1 MNMEDKLIKLLN
13 TATNDIYELLIS
25 MEEPNCSICIH
36 NQINDCPVKKTFK
49 GQRVKETEND
59 WTWCNSN
66 AMWKNSEDVKQI
78 INNKIIG
85 GI

>member
-1 MNMEDKLIKLLN
+1 MNTEDKLIKLLN
-13 TATNDIYELLIS
+13 TATNDIYELLTS

-59 WTWCNSN
+59 WTWCSSN
-66 AMWKNSEDVKQI
+66 AMWKNVNDIKQI
-78 INNKIIG
+78 INNKIMG